1 MTQLMLNNKD
11 VARSE
16 CGQFPGTIPTDIR
29 SSDMLCS
36 ADWQLFTDVSG
47 QTIGPIFRDQAVQEE
62 SLHFQR

>member
-1 MTQLMLNNKD
+1 MLNNKD

-47 QTIGPIFRDQAVQEE
+47 QTVRTE
-62 SLHFQR
+62 SAGGLFQRRSH